1 MVSSLT
7 RRAFLALGGVG
18 LVGAALG
25 LAAMRRQGT
34 VTGATTPSG
43 TAIPAASPPPTS
55 RITPIVPGPTAT
67 TGPLPPTP
75 DPDADIR
82 AEMLAMQAQID
93 GRAGPYTLL
102 IPQDVSRF
110 RFGGVHESGTQA
122 PTVELYLG
130 DKSDEKRFLKL
141 LQSAEAA
148 NGIATVAPF
157 QNPTRLEDVTVRGVT
172 GRLNVAP
179 RDANTEMVQVVWMH
193 GNLLYSLFALNYPV
207 EEVLQIADTLV
218 PLR

>member
-25 LAAMRRQGT
+25 LAALRWQGT
-34 VTGATTPSG
+34 ATGATTPSG
-43 TAIPAASPPPTS
+43 TASPAASPLPTS
-55 RITPIVPGPTAT
+55 RVTLLGPAPTAT

-75 DPDADIR
+75 DPNADIR
-82 AEMLAMQAQID
+82 AAMLAMQAKID
-93 GRAGPYTLL
+93 GRARPFTLL
-102 IPQDVSRF
+102 IPRDLARF

-122 PTVELYLG
+122 PTVDLYLG
-130 DKSDEKRFLKL
+130 DRSNEKRFLKL

-148 NGIATVAPF
+148 NGIDTVAPF
-157 QNPTRLEDVTVRGVT
+157 QNSMRLEDVTVRGVT

-193 GNLLYSLFALNYPV
+193 GDLLYSLFALNYPV